1 VGNQLGNMLIEEIKE
16 IYGVN
21 PDNISIGKVGKL
33 EFIASKKLQTI
44 EIHHSASGSEYITIA
59 EKIKIRI
66 ANHEQISSKHDK
78 PDYNLVNKGISL
90 DIIREIEEKID
101 YPELVSQQV
110 FSWHVGVTIPKLKKV
125 LSAECYED
133 VCENPNYPNTFR
145 KCIKTKMALK
155 EIKAIGYNETIP
167 VLMKIL
173 SFEDY
178 NGELF

>member
-1 VGNQLGNMLIEEIKE
+1 MLIEIIKE
-16 IYGVN
+16 IYGAN

-125 LSAECYED
+125 L
-133 VCENPNYPNTFR
+133 
-145 KCIKTKMALK
+145 
-155 EIKAIGYNETIP
+155 
-167 VLMKIL
+167 
-173 SFEDY
+173 
-178 NGELF
+178 